1 MKKITTKSIQ
11 SQLIIYFTIA
21 ILTPT
26 IITGILSIQLIN
38 HQIINR
44 AETKTLSDLNS
55 AREIYRNKLSNIES
69 ITRLTAARNIVI
81 SSVLKHDADTLQ
93 RVLNKTLSDE
103 NLDVFTI
110 VDVNGNVI
118 CRGSN
123 SKIDG
128 DNLLS
133 DEFVKRVLVTKKKV
147 SGTSIVSEEEL
158 SKESN
163 KLVEQVRMII
173 TQTQKAKPRKDTVET
188 SGMMLESAVPV
199 FDDKQNI
206 IGVLIGGVLINR
218 NYEIVDKV
226 KQVVYEGEIYEGKEI
241 GTATIFQNDLRIST
255 NVKNENGSP
264 AITTLVSEEVNDAVL
279 RNGEKWLG
287 DAFVVNAWYITA
299 YEPIRDIND
308 NIIGILYVGVL
319 KKPFDDTYRN
329 SILTFLGIGIVVVI
343 LIVFVAIIMTRK
355 ISEPLRKLEE
365 VAKKIT
371 DGDYNS
377 DFSIKAPRE
386 IESLASSLNK
396 MANELESE
404 KKEVEDWANTLEAK
418 VEERSEQ
425 LKKIHGQLFRSEK
438 LASIGKLA
446 AGVAH
451 EINNPLTGVLAN
463 ASLLLDD
470 FEKGDER
477 REDVEV
483 IVSETLRCREI
494 VKRLLDFARQ
504 TKPKKTLTNINT
516 LIENIVLLVKNQTS
530 FRSITIEKDLEAK
543 VPEIMADTDQ
553 IQQVF
558 INLIL
563 NASEAMSE
571 GGKLTI
577 ESKTGKNGDFID
589 IKFTDNGYGISE
601 DDKQKIF
608 DPFFTTKE
616 SGTGLGLSISYGII
630 ERHGGTINVDSKVGV
645 GTVFTV
651 HLPVITTE
659 EREEE

>member
-38 HQIINR
+38 NQIINR

-55 AREIYRNKLSNIES
+55 AREIYNNKLSHIES

-81 SSVLKHDADTLQ
+81 SALLDNNADSLQ
-93 RVLNKTLSDE
+93 KILQKTLEDE
-103 NLDVFTI
+103 HLDVFTI
-110 VDVNGNVI
+110 VDKKGNVV
-118 CRGSN
+118 CRGRN
-123 SKIDG
+123 PVLINE
-128 DNLLS
+128 NLS
-133 DEFVKRVLVTKKKV
+133 GDEFIKRVVETKKKIT
-147 SGTSIVSEEEL
+147 GTDIITGVELKKESEEL
-158 SKESN
+158 A
-163 KLVEQVRMII
+163 EQVRMVI
-173 TQTQKAKPRKDTVET
+173 TPTQKAKTRKDTIET
-188 SGMMLESAVPV
+188 SGMMLKSAVPI
-199 FDDKQNI
+199 FDDKQNL
-206 IGVLIGGVLINR
+206 IGILIGGVLINR

-241 GTATIFQNDLRIST
+241 GTATIFQNDFRIST
-255 NVKNENGSP
+255 NVKNEDGSP

-279 RNGEKWLG
+279 RSGEKWLG

-299 YEPIRDIND
+299 YEPIKDIND

-319 KKPFDDTYRN
+319 KKPFDDIYRN
-329 SILTFLGIGIVVVI
+329 TILTFLGIGIGV
-343 LIVFVAIIMTRK
+343 LIIIIFVAIIMTRK

-371 DGDYNS
+371 DGDYNT

-404 KKEVEDWANTLEAK
+404 KKEIEDWANTLEEK

-451 EINNPLTGVLAN
+451 EINNPLTGVLTN

-470 FEKGDER
+470 LEEGDER
-477 REDVEV
+477 REDVKV
-483 IVSETLRCREI
+483 IVDETIRCREI

-504 TKPKKTLTNINT
+504 TKPRKTLTNINT
-516 LIENIVLLVKNQTS
+516 LIDNIIMLVRNQTS
-530 FRSITIEKDLEAK
+530 FRNITIDRNLDESITE
-543 VPEIMADTDQ
+543 VMADMDQ

-558 INLIL
+558 INIIL
-563 NASEAMSE
+563 NASDAMSE

-577 ESKTGKNGDFID
+577 ESRVGKNGDFIE
-589 IKFTDNGYGISE
+589 IEFTDNGCGISE
-601 DDKQKIF
+601 EEKRKIF

-630 ERHGGTINVDSKVGV
+630 ERHGGTINVDSSPGI
-645 GTVFTV
+645 GTIFTIT
-651 HLPVITTE
+651 LPIISIE
-659 EREEE
+659 EGEE

>member
-1 MKKITTKSIQ
+1 MKKIIIKSIQ
-11 SQLIIYFTIA
+11 TQLILYFTIA

-26 IITGILSIQLIN
+26 IITGILGIQLIN
-38 HQIINR
+38 NQIINR

-81 SSVLKHDADTLQ
+81 SSVLKHDADVLQ
-93 RVLNKTLSDE
+93 KVLNKTLSDE
-103 NLDVFTI
+103 NLDIFTI

-123 SKIDG
+123 PDKNG
-128 DNLLS
+128 DNLS
-133 DEFVKRVLVTKKKV
+133 RNEFVKQVLKTKKKV
-147 SGTSIVSEEEL
+147 SGTSIVSAEEL

-163 KLVEQVRMII
+163 KLVEQVRMVI
-173 TQTQKAKPRKDTVET
+173 TPTLKAKPREDTIET
-188 SGMMLESAVPV
+188 SGMMLESAVPI

-226 KQVVYEGEIYEGKEI
+226 KQVVYEGEVYEGKEI
-241 GTATIFQNDLRIST
+241 GTVTIFQNDLRIST
-255 NVKNENGSP
+255 NVKNDNGTP

-279 RNGEKWLG
+279 RDGGRWLG

-308 NIIGILYVGVL
+308 NIIGILYVGIL
-319 KKPFDDTYRN
+319 KKPFDDIYRN
-329 SILTFLGIGIVVVI
+329 SVLTFLGIGIGVVI
-343 LIVFVAIIMTRK
+343 LIVFVAIMMTKK
-355 ISEPLRKLEE
+355 ISAPLRKLEE
-365 VAKKIT
+365 VAKRIT

-396 MANELESE
+396 MANELEIE
-404 KKEVEDWANTLEAK
+404 KKEIEDWANTLEEK
-418 VEERSEQ
+418 VEKRSEQ

-451 EINNPLTGVLAN
+451 EINNPLTGVLTN

-470 FEKGDER
+470 LEEGDER

-483 IVSETLRCREI
+483 IVNETIRCREI

-504 TKPKKTLTNINT
+504 TRPKKAITSINT
-516 LIENIVLLVKNQTS
+516 LIENIIMLVRNQTS
-530 FRSITIEKDLEAK
+530 FRNITIEKNLDK
-543 VPEIMADTDQ
+543 DVPEIMADTDQ

-563 NASEAMSE
+563 NASDAMSE

-577 ESKTGKNGDFID
+577 ESKVGKNGDFVVLE
-589 IKFTDNGYGISE
+589 FADNGCGISE
-601 DDKQKIF
+601 EDKRRIF
-608 DPFFTTKE
+608 DPFFTTKG

-630 ERHGGTINVDSKVGV
+630 ERHGGTINVESTVGV
-645 GTVFTV
+645 GTIFTI
-651 HLPVITTE
+651 HLP
-659 EREEE
+659 